1 MASQQ
6 SEENILPGDLSCNCL
21 PHVLEK
27 ATVWNHSGSS
37 IRKGVT
43 FYDGRTPGGSK
54 NISLGYGDE
63 MTIKVSSIAE
73 D

>member
-1 MASQQ
+1 MS
-6 SEENILPGDLSCNCL
+6 L